1 MQNTNDRSVSI
12 KAYAKVNLGLDI
24 VGRREDGYHLVKMIM
39 QTVDIFDILTF
50 TKKEEK
56 GITIKLKDSEAS
68 ELSLGEDNLIYKAV
82 KLMMDSYQLHGG
94 VEVILEKNI
103 PIAAGMAGGSS
114 DCAASLKAV
123 NELYDLKLSEQE
135 LRDVGIRLGADV
147 PFCIMGGT
155 AISEGIGEKLTKLP
169 ASDALKSCTFLIV
182 KPAEG
187 VSTAEAYRAY
197 DSLSQDQ
204 VEHPDIDGMAEAI
217 RNDSLDG
224 VTARLGNVLEY
235 VTAEKLPEIKRLEEL
250 MLEAGA
256 ENSIMSGSGP
266 TVFGI
271 FRDKDSAWKCAEIIR
286 EIGLVKDIF
295 AVGTGE

>member
-39 QTVDIFDILTF
+39 QTVDILDILTF

-82 KLMMDSYQLHGG
+82 KLMMDSYQLPGG

-286 EIGLVKDIF
+286 ETGLVKDIF